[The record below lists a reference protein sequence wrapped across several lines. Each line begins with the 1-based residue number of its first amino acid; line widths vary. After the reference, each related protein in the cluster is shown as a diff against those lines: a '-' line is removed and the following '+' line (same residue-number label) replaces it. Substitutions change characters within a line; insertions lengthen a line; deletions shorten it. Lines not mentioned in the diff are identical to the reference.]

1 MRAIVAI
8 AFTITLAA
16 QGQNAFVSADTLVLR
31 IGERANITLGIDL
44 SGAATKVNWPA
55 LNDTL
60 APHLEVIRRGA
71 MDTLRSE
78 NGTIARINQ
87 RLEITSFDTGFWAV
101 PPFTFTVDGRNLETA
116 PLLFEIRGVA
126 VDEGGRPR
134 DLSPLFEPPFD
145 LGYWLRQHWMWI
157 TAGIALLGLII
168 AMIIQFRKP
177 RKPKASTPA
186 PVAQRPVHERFLELL
201 DRIEKE
207 QLWQAGD
214 HKAHQSQVTDAVRG
228 YIEERYDIP
237 ALERTTDELLQ
248 AIRVTTLSP
257 EQQQLLANM
266 LRAADLVKFAKAVPS
281 PSENEQLLRSARDFI
296 RATITHG

>member
-1 MRAIVAI
+1 MRAVAAI
-8 AFTITLAA
+8 AFIMTLAA

-44 SGAATKVNWPA
+44 SRATTTVTWPT

-78 NGTIARINQ
+78 NGTIARITQ
-87 RLEITSFDTGFWAV
+87 RVEITSFDTGYWAV
-101 PPFTFTVDGRNLETA
+101 PPFTFNVDGRNLETA
-116 PLLFEIRGVA
+116 PLLFEVRGIN

-134 DLSPLFEPPFD
+134 DISPLYEPPFD
-145 LGYWLRQHWMWI
+145 LGHWLQQHWMWI
-157 TAGIALLGLII
+157 AAGVALLGLII
-168 AMIIQFRKP
+168 SAIIYFRKR
-177 RKPKASTPA
+177 RKPKASTPS

-201 DRIEKE
+201 DRIESE

-237 ALERTTDELLQ
+237 ALERTTDELVQ
-248 AIRVTTLSP
+248 AIRVTTLGP

-281 PSENEQLLRSARDFI
+281 PAENEQLLRSARDFI
-296 RATITHG
+296 HATTNHG

>member
-1 MRAIVAI
+1 MRAVAAI
-8 AFTITLAA
+8 AFIMTLAA
-16 QGQNAFVSADTLVLR
+16 QGQNAFVSVDTLVLR

-44 SGAATKVNWPA
+44 SRATTTVTWPT
-55 LNDTL
+55 LSDTL

-71 MDTLRSE
+71 LDTLRSE
-78 NGTIARINQ
+78 NGTIARITQ
-87 RLEITSFDTGFWAV
+87 RVEITSFDTGYWAV
-101 PPFTFTVDGRNLETA
+101 PPFTFNVDGRNLETA
-116 PLLFEIRGVA
+116 PLLFEVRGIN

-134 DLSPLFEPPFD
+134 DISPLYEPPLD
-145 LGYWLRQHWMWI
+145 LGHWLQQHWTWI
-157 TAGIALLGLII
+157 AAGVALLGLII
-168 AMIIQFRKP
+168 SAIIYFRKR
-177 RKPKASTPA
+177 RKPKASTPS

-201 DRIEKE
+201 DRIESE

-237 ALERTTDELLQ
+237 ALERTTDELAQ

-281 PSENEQLLRSARDFI
+281 PAENEQLLRSARDFI
-296 RATITHG
+296 HATTNHG